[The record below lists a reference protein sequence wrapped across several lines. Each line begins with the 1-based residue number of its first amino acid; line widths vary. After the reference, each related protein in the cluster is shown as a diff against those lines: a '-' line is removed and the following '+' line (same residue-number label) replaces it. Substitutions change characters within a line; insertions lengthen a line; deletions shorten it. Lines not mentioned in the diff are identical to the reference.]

1 MLGSLMST
9 ILVLS
14 WRLMELF
21 CVAGML
27 TICCATLEVMLI
39 VASATTILCGLDNDI
54 IRFINKTLWF
64 RANERWRYE
73 LA

>member
-1 MLGSLMST
+1 
-9 ILVLS
+9 
-14 WRLMELF
+14 MEFF

-27 TICCATLEVMLI
+27 TICRAALEVMLI
-39 VASATTILCGLDNDI
+39 VASATAILGRLDNDI

-64 RANERWRYE
+64 RANERRRNE